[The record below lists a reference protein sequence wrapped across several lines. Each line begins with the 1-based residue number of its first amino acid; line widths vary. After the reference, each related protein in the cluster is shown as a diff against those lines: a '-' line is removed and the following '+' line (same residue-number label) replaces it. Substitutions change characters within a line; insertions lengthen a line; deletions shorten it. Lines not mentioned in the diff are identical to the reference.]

1 MTEEEYQIVT
11 NLQKYRIILDL
22 LQDCSPTEGLP
33 KGVLETMT
41 TQTAHTVSSL
51 IEASGIRK
59 ELPSS

>member
-41 TQTAHTVSSL
+41 TQTAHTISSL

>member
-33 KGVLETMT
+33 KGVLEVMT

-59 ELPSS
+59 RLPSS